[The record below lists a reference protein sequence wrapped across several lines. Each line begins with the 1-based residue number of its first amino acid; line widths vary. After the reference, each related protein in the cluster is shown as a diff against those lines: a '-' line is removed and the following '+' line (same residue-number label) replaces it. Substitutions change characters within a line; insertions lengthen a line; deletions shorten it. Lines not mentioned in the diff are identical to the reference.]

1 MFKDYIQIRLK
12 AGNGGDGIVS
22 FRREKY
28 IPDGGPDGGDGGKGG
43 DIIFKATTDMNTLAS
58 YDYNKLYKA
67 EDGGNGAGAKMKGK
81 SGEDLYLNVPVGTVI
96 YIDSKPV
103 ADLYK
108 ENMEVKLLKG
118 GRGGFGNTRFK
129 TSTKQAPNFAIKG
142 DKTKEVTVVLE
153 LKMLADVGLVG
164 FPNAGKSTFLASVTN
179 AKPKIANYPFTTLSP
194 NLGVVKGYGDTF
206 LIADIP
212 GIIEGASEGVGL
224 GHKFLKHIE
233 RTRLL
238 LIFVDI
244 SGFTYTAKYQIEN
257 LEKELNK
264 YSEKLKAKE
273 RIVVG
278 TKADIKNEDEE
289 KYLKEYADKNG
300 LKYFE
305 ISSVQTKG
313 LKELLGYI
321 SKRLTEI
328 PKDKMEVEELEKVY
342 VLEDEEDGF
351 EIDVQNVEEIK
362 KGILKGSYVDADLK
376 YKVFKVTGPAIERL
390 MQRINIGDYESL
402 NYMQLMLDRM
412 GVVKELRKKGVQNG
426 DTIDILGYQFE
437 WFED

>member
-1 MFKDYIQIRLK
+1 
-12 AGNGGDGIVS
+12 
-22 FRREKY
+22 
-28 IPDGGPDGGDGGKGG
+28 
-43 DIIFKATTDMNTLAS
+43 
-58 YDYNKLYKA
+58 
-67 EDGGNGAGAKMKGK
+67 MKGK
-81 SGEDLYLNVPVGTVI
+81 SGEDLYLSVPVGTVI

-142 DKTKEVTVVLE
+142 DKTKEITVVLE

-289 KYLKEYADKNG
+289 KHLKEYADKNG

-342 VLEDEEDGF
+342 VLEDAEDGF